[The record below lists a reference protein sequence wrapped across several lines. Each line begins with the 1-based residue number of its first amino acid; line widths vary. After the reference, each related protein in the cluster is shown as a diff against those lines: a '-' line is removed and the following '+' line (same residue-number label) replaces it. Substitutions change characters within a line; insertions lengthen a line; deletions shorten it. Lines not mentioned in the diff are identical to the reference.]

1 MYSNA
6 ICKLTNDRQFFMK
19 NKCLEEVIIFITEV
33 CSEPCQI
40 SKMERFAKIVNG
52 YQQGS
57 EYTSILQ

>member
-1 MYSNA
+1 
-6 ICKLTNDRQFFMK
+6 MK

-33 CSEPCQI
+33 CSEPCQT

-57 EYTSILQ
+57 EYASILQ